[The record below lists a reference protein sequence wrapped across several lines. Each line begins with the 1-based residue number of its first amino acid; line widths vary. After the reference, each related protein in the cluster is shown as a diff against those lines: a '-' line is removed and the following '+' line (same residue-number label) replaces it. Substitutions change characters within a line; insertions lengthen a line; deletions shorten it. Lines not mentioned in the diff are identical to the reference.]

1 MDWKPLENPDCNCPW
16 LQDGNSAVVSLNGTQ
31 LVMNNKARSRAPLPG
46 FSSFVWEHG
55 HRGHGHRG
63 HGHRWHGHGHGS
75 SSSVWEPIAA
85 AVIIT
90 LFAFDAN
97 DLYLSPTREVTSQS
111 AVKSK
116 AVFSFVIRISPVI
129 VFHTQAL
136 FVPSLSST
144 QSIFQT
150 YVALNAN
157 YLPLF
162 YNYVIHL
169 SRL

>member
-1 MDWKPLENPDCNCPW
+1 MGWTWILMLCLRTCCCCCDN
-16 LQDGNSAVVSLNGTQ
+16 NS
-31 LVMNNKARSRAPLPG
+31 PC
-46 FSSFVWEHG
+46 
-55 HRGHGHRG
+55 
-63 HGHRWHGHGHGS
+63 
-75 SSSVWEPIAA
+75 IC
-85 AVIIT
+85 
-90 LFAFDAN
+90 N

-116 AVFSFVIRISPVI
+116 AVFSFVIRILPVI

-150 YVALNAN
+150 YVALKAN

-162 YNYVIHL
+162 YNYVIICPGYRIL
-169 SRL
+169 CTQYSQNPVDLFCK